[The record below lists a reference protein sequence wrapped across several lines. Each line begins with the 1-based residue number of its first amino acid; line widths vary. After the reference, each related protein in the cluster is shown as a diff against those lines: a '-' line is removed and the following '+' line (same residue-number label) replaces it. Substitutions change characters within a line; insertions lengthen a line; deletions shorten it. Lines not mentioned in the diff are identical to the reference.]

1 MDPEIKRI
9 FEASQST
16 SGKCSYSNLAIDLTL
31 VIYNLILSVH
41 FIVVKGNSHNL
52 CKAGSKRRRAK
63 MEIKYQK
70 EAEELRLREVE
81 EKMAQFDQMRQQLI
95 FLQQQY

>member
-16 SGKCSYSNLAIDLTL
+16 SGKCLQL
-31 VIYNLILSVH
+31 VIYNQIHSTILKLIISVH

-52 CKAGSKRRRAK
+52 CKAGSKRRRTK

-95 FLQQQY
+95 FLQQQ